1 MRARQWRDGSKS
13 AVLLAQSS
21 IGPNSSARSGQDSTH
36 MGCSP
41 RRRAN
46 NNHRTSSCAL
56 FQLVLWRA
64 VRTSHVA
71 VAAADTNSS
80 STTTKPSSRL
90 CIAPLGQT
98 LYMRGHRNGYRRWRD
113 NKRTLLVPDAIIF
126 LPVAASVFINTRK
139 LTSGPR
145 SLKSLHA
152 SSQVFSQYSGWNR

>member
-1 MRARQWRDGSKS
+1 MRARQWRDGSQS
-13 AVLLAQSS
+13 AVLLAHSS

-36 MGCSP
+36 MGVSP

-56 FQLVLWRA
+56 FHIVLWRA

-71 VAAADTNSS
+71 VAAADTTSS

-90 CIAPLGQT
+90 CIAPLGQLWYT
-98 LYMRGHRNGYRRWRD
+98 PDHRSGCTKLRD
-113 NKRTLLVPDAIIF
+113 SRQSILVPDAIIF
-126 LPVAASVFINTRK
+126 LPVAASIFINRRK

-152 SSQVFSQYSGWNR
+152 SSQVYSQYSGWNR